1 MTRTRADGQINVHF
15 FQKPSFRFF
24 LFFFVFVFVCRQTH
38 GRIVA
43 CGESIFMV
51 FCLIILSCD

>member
-15 FQKPSFRFF
+15 FQKPSFVRFF
-24 LFFFVFVFVCRQTH
+24 LFFLSVSPH